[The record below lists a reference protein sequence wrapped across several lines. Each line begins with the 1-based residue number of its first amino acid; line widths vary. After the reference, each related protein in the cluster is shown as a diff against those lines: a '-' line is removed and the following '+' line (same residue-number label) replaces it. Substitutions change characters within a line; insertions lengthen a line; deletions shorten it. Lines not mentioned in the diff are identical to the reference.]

1 MRVCESGPI
10 PAKTLNP
17 DLESIHESP
26 DVELIPQIV
35 RGCVSGGGAI
45 QRQYDGDARPL
56 PSSVAL
62 LVSDFFS
69 VSSSFPPFFLLS
81 CVYVLGFGFLAC
93 DGHGRT
99 KRSQLPRPCWGVSDG
114 VRQGGAT
121 VAEIKEKGLG

>member
-17 DLESIHESP
+17 DLESIHEST
-26 DVELIPQIV
+26 DMELIPQIV
-35 RGCVSGGGAI
+35 RGCVSGGGGAI

-69 VSSSFPPFFLLS
+69 VSLSSPPFFPLS
-81 CVYVLGFGFLAC
+81 CVCVLGFGFFAW

-99 KRSQLPRPCWGVSDG
+99 KRS
-114 VRQGGAT
+114 
-121 VAEIKEKGLG
+121 